1 MEMVKNRMISAQI
14 QGINRKKQRYIANI
28 SKLDAMSPLKVL
40 TRGYAMAQT
49 DSGDVI
55 KSVKQVNEGD
65 SIRVAISDGV
75 LTAQVSEVKEND

>member
-1 MEMVKNRMISAQI
+1 MISAQM
-14 QGINRKKQRYIANI
+14 QGINQKKQRYIANV

-49 DSGDVI
+49 NDGEVI
-55 KSVKQVNEGD
+55 KSVKQINPGD